1 MAYSHSGAPGHIE
14 VQQDLLERAWP
25 REDMLAAGP
34 GSGWDAE
41 RLGQVLPPAIERW
54 VEFWVEGDP
63 AQQDVVRRGK
73 ERTLEEA
80 AGMIRD
86 IFQELETRDASDAQ
100 LEDDEAE
107 TVGQSLLKLASY
119 VLHLRYGLHSWVMSV
134 FLIDCAETRMAL
146 RSYCP
151 NRTPPWLPTS
161 CCATLLHF

>member
-1 MAYSHSGAPGHIE
+1 M
-14 VQQDLLERAWP
+14 
-25 REDMLAAGP
+25 
-34 GSGWDAE
+34 
-41 RLGQVLPPAIERW
+41 
-54 VEFWVEGDP
+54 EFWVEGDP

-73 ERTLEEA
+73 ERILEEA

-119 VLHLRYGLHSWVMSV
+119 VLHLRYGLHSLVTRV
-134 FLIDCAETRMAL
+134 FLIDCAGTRMAL
-146 RSYCP
+146 LSYCP

-161 CCATLLHF
+161 CCATSLPF